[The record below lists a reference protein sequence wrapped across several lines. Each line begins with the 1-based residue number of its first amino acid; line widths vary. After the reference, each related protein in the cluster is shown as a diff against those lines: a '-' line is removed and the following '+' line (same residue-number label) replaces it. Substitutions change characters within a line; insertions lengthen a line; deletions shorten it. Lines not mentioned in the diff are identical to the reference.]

1 MSNQI
6 QIEDIYNHNLNILIG
21 SGASFGLFP
30 TLALSLKDEQSN
42 ALTIETLAEHL
53 ESTGK
58 IKLKT
63 LLFMHYFQVC
73 IKPVLEFDIHNLRD
87 IVSQEVIKQYKIFL
101 NTLLIILHKRQSP
114 ERRCNIFTTN
124 YDGCIALSADQ
135 ILCSGQYDF
144 IINDGSRGFRRKF
157 IQARNFNSFLF
168 QTGIFGQTQSDVP
181 QINLIHLHGSAY
193 WKKESDNIVVDYQA
207 ATNYLEIKSITAK
220 VSSLLDEFN
229 QIVSSRDSSISS
241 FDDINLD
248 ALTSDIENDFWT
260 QYKQIPV
267 VNPEK
272 WKFHET
278 VFEEH
283 YYQMLRALS
292 YELEKPSTVFITF
305 GFSFADEH
313 ILNLIKRSLSN
324 DSLQLF
330 ICCFNKHEKDTM
342 EKKFRGYRNVQYI
355 NTDDLLT
362 FNVFNEQVFTLS
374 PAHISSKG

>member
-1 MSNQI
+1 M
-6 QIEDIYNHNLNILIG
+6 Y
-21 SGASFGLFP
+21 
-30 TLALSLKDEQSN
+30 
-42 ALTIETLAEHL
+42 
-53 ESTGK
+53 
-58 IKLKT
+58 KT
-63 LLFMHYFQVC
+63 C
-73 IKPVLEFDIHNLRD
+73 IEFDIDNLSD
-87 IVSQEVIKQYKIFL
+87 DVSQEVIKQYKAFL
-101 NTLLIILHKRQSP
+101 YTLLIILHKRQSP

-135 ILCSGQYDF
+135 ILSSGQYDF

-168 QTGIFGQTQSDVP
+168 QTGVFGQTQSDVP

-193 WKKESDNIVVDYQA
+193 WKKESDNIIVDYQA
-207 ATNYLEIKSITAK
+207 ATNYLEIKNITAQ
-220 VSSLLDEFN
+220 VSSLLKEFN
-229 QIVSSRDSSISS
+229 QIVSSKDSSISS
-241 FDDINLD
+241 LDDINLD
-248 ALTSDIENDFWT
+248 PLSSDLENDFWT
-260 QYKQIPV
+260 KYKKIPV

-324 DSLQLF
+324 DSLQVF
-330 ICCFNKHEKDTM
+330 ICCFNGQEKEAM
-342 EKKFRGYRNVQYI
+342 ENKFRGYRNVQYI
-355 NTDDLLT
+355 KTDDSLT

-374 PAHISSKG
+374 SVYSKG